1 MVSGQRKPPVVSV
14 APLPRD
20 GAVNAGDVARLVGTV
35 RTSDGVA
42 VTGADPGGSGVD
54 VVGRCKSKSLDR

>member
-1 MVSGQRKPPVVSV
+1 MSGQRKPPVVSV

-42 VTGADPGGSGVD
+42 VTGADPDGEGVD
-54 VVGRCKSKSLDR
+54 VVG